1 MEDNAGYNII
11 AGEYMGRN
19 VLLTEEEHFR
29 LLGGEPVLTVD
40 NIGKPIAITT
50 FLVNWKNVKVLR
62 IEDQYIVNLLGQREK
77 VISRATPI
85 KKLPARPIK
94 KLPAK
99 Q

>member
-50 FLVNWKNVKVLR
+50 FLVNWKN
-62 IEDQYIVNLLGQREK
+62 I
-77 VISRATPI
+77 
-85 KKLPARPIK
+85 
-94 KLPAK
+94 
-99 Q
+99 